1 MNKTYLS
8 LIGGTLCLLI
18 SSCKSYLTPA
28 VLGNNIGYLAKPMLS
43 DDKPTG
49 TYVNGAYAA
58 AISPNDLSIEMGMLT
73 AHRSHTFKS
82 FNLSYGAFGFLGK
95 VKQGYSDAEYE
106 EGKLP
111 PFKKSTYGLGLRT
124 SIGYQLVSG
133 NGNTN
138 FRLINWENSYSM
150 EAGDYLN
157 YRKRLFDKGMYNN
170 LSVSNQ
176 KNVWTTGLSTE
187 IIWHARKNKN
197 IQHAFRYFIGFTP
210 GAINSFDNGNSVFK
224 NQYDNTPSSKSLSYF
239 LKIYRVSLSYEYSTN
254 INLGNSI
261 SLGYSL

>member
-1 MNKTYLS
+1 MNKIYLS

-18 SSCKSYLTPA
+18 SSCKTYLSPA
-28 VLGNNIGYLAKPMLS
+28 VLGNNIGYLARPMLS
-43 DDKPTG
+43 DDKHSA

-58 AISPNDLSIEMGMLT
+58 ALSPSGLSIEMGMLT
-73 AHRSHTFKS
+73 AHRSHTFNS

-95 VKQGYSDAEYE
+95 AMQGNSAVELNEDE
-106 EGKLP
+106 LP

-124 SIGYQLVSG
+124 SMGYQLVSG

-138 FRLINWENSYSM
+138 FRLINWENSYSV

-157 YRKRLFDKGMYNN
+157 YRKSLFNKGLYSDI
-170 LSVSNQ
+170 SVSDQ

-187 IIWHARKNKN
+187 IIWHARRNKN

-210 GAINSFDNGNSVFK
+210 GALNSFDNGNSAFK
-224 NQYDNTPSSKSLSYF
+224 NEYGNTPSSKSFSYF
-239 LKIYRVSLSYEYSTN
+239 LKIYRVSLTYEYSSN

-261 SLGYSL
+261 SLGYSF